1 MDSLKAL
8 EKVNKLTIK
17 ETIDLLIEKRDSMPE
32 GDKKD
37 YHDKLSNEFGKLCFY
52 LMDIV

>member
-1 MDSLKAL
+1 MDSLEVLK
-8 EKVNKLTIK
+8 KVNGLTIQ

-32 GDKKD
+32 GDKKE
-37 YHDKLSNEFGKLCFY
+37 YHEKLSNEFGKLCFY